1 MRGRMLLTIQTC
13 DMAGPPLLI
22 PPVLD
27 VPLLFASRAVKASD
41 ATHEAK
47 PNHKKAVTAWASWHL
62 LDWLCD
68 PLIVPFVE
76 I

>member
-27 VPLLFASRAVKASD
+27 VPLLFASRAVKTSD

-47 PNHKKAVTAWASWHL
+47 PNQRKAVTACASWHRFP
-62 LDWLCD
+62 WLRD
-68 PLIVPFVE
+68 PSIVPFVE
-76 I
+76 M

>member
-27 VPLLFASRAVKASD
+27 VPLLFASRAVKISD
-41 ATHEAK
+41 PTHEAK
-47 PNHKKAVTAWASWHL
+47 PNQRKAVTACASWHL
-62 LDWLCD
+62 FPRLSD
-68 PLIVPFVE
+68 PLIVPFVLM
-76 I
+76 

>member
-27 VPLLFASRAVKASD
+27 VPLLLASKAVNASD

-47 PNHKKAVTAWASWHL
+47 PNQRKAVTACASWHL

-76 I
+76 M